1 MPPSSSVSTR
11 SVKRPR
17 RSAIQSRAGVT
28 ASSPWFE
35 MLGKAQSS
43 SSSAMKRRVFFS
55 MYAST
60 ALVEITTSFF
70 HCPYARRHARFHPPT
85 RPGCFAAGSTSPR
98 GGEGVPLLATTESR
112 RRDQLAK
119 LVRAGVRRGW
129 HPRPTNPAV
138 DIGRLVPLV
147 PCHGRDHVLEPG
159 RHRPHQQRVRPHP
172 CLQRPASR
180 HPPALQHGRPAD
192 DGIPHVVR
200 SAPHR
205 GHLYAARP
213 DGRRARTRRVLLPH
227 ASARDRE

>member
-43 SSSAMKRRVFFS
+43 SSSSMKRRVFFS

-70 HCPYARRHARFHPPT
+70 HCPYARRHARFDPPT

-98 GGEGVPLLATTESR
+98 GGEGVPLLPAAQPR
-112 RRDQLAK
+112 PRDQVAP
-119 LVRAGVRRGW
+119 LVGEGFRRGGQPGPA
-129 HPRPTNPAV
+129 HPSV
-138 DIGRLVPLV
+138 DFGRVVPLV
-147 PCHGRDHVLEPG
+147 PRHGRDDLLE
-159 RHRPHQQRVRPHP
+159 
-172 CLQRPASR
+172 
-180 HPPALQHGRPAD
+180 
-192 DGIPHVVR
+192 
-200 SAPHR
+200 
-205 GHLYAARP
+205 
-213 DGRRARTRRVLLPH
+213 
-227 ASARDRE
+227 